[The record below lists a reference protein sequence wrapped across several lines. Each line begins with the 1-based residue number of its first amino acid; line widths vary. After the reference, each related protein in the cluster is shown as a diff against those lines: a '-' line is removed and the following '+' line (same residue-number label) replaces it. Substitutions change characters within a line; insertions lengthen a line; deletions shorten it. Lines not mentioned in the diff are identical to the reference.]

1 MRLRDK
7 VAVVTGGAD
16 GIGRACSVRMA
27 AEGARIVIADVNDVK
42 GNETVKEIRSCG
54 GEAIFIHCDVGSD
67 RDMQS
72 LIEKTVERF
81 GRIDVL
87 LNNAA
92 VAIGSTITEM
102 DEADWFKV
110 ININLS
116 SVYRGCRYAI
126 PHMLSNGGGSIINTS
141 SVQAHVGFNGWTAYA
156 AAKGGVIAMTRNMAV
171 EFASR
176 GIRFNTIS
184 PGTINTPMNVKILEE
199 TENAAALEEAWLS
212 YHPLGR
218 LGEPDEV
225 AQTVVFLASDESSF
239 ITGED
244 IRVDGGLVVKP

>member
-16 GIGRACSVRMA
+16 GIGRACAIRMA
-27 AEGARIVIADVNDVK
+27 AEGARVVIADVNDVK
-42 GNETVKEIRSCG
+42 GNEAVREIRNNG
-54 GEAIFIHCDVGSD
+54 GETVFIHCDVGLD

-72 LIEKTVERF
+72 LIQHTVEHF

-102 DEADWFKV
+102 DESDWLKV
-110 ININLS
+110 ININLT

-126 PHMLSNGGGSIINTS
+126 PHMLKNGGGSIINTS

-171 EFASR
+171 EFAR
-176 GIRFNTIS
+176 HGIRFNTLS

-199 TENAAALEEAWLS
+199 TENAEELERAWLS
-212 YHPLGR
+212 YHPIGR

-225 AQTVVFLASDESSF
+225 AQTAVFLASDESSF